1 MIEIL
6 MIEDDKELAEILSEF
21 LGQNNIKVT
30 NFTSPT
36 MGMEALKNNKYSLL
50 LLDLTLPE
58 MDGLEVCK
66 KIVQNYDL
74 PIIISSARN
83 DTQDKVEA
91 LSSGAYDYL
100 PKPYDPKELLAR
112 INNILKRHREFKSNK
127 HSKSQFNIDKE
138 TMSIFFKDKR
148 LDLTKAEYEILS
160 LFLSRPGHI
169 FSREEITNNCDSIKP
184 SHEFKS
190 VDVMVG
196 RLRNKICKTHAKK
209 HKYIASVR
217 GFGYR
222 LNID

>member
-1 MIEIL
+1 
-6 MIEDDKELAEILSEF
+6 MIEDDEELAEILSEF
-21 LGQNNIKVT
+21 LNENNIKVT
-30 NFTSPT
+30 NFTNPL
-36 MGMEALKNNKYSLL
+36 MGIEELKNNKYSLL

-112 INNILKRHREFKSNK
+112 INNILKRYEEFKNLK
-127 HSKSQFNIDKE
+127 YSKSLFTLDKA
-138 TMSIFFKDKR
+138 TMSIFFKEKR

-160 LFLSRPGHI
+160 LFLSKPRHI
-169 FSREEITNNCDSIKP
+169 FSREEIALNCDSIT

-190 VDVMVG
+190 VDVMIG
-196 RLRNKICKTHAKK
+196 RLRQKICKSNSKK

-222 LNID
+222 LNLD